1 MSIEALTVPELDLYR
16 RLCNFT
22 TDEMKF
28 FNLKADGIS
37 NERVANELH
46 VATSTVSNISKRV
59 KDKIKRVKYFTENNL
74 LSDIN

>member
-1 MSIEALTVPELDLYR
+1 MSIKDLTVPELDLYR

-22 TDEMKF
+22 TDEMEY
-28 FNLKADGIS
+28 FNLKADEIS
-37 NERVANELH
+37 NERVAYEMR

-59 KDKIKRVKYFTENNL
+59 RNKIERVRYFIDNDL